1 MPRTLEAVRDRR
13 SSALPAVFAPLL
25 LCSQAFVLVRD
36 PSVRR
41 SQARRVRVAQ
51 IHTSYRVCLA
61 AQMGQPHERT
71 VMV

>member
-1 MPRTLEAVRDRR
+1 MLPRPTIC
-13 SSALPAVFAPLL
+13 SSCILVLPAVFAPLL

-51 IHTSYRVCLA
+51 THTSYRVCLV